1 MNKKQ
6 KLITAS
12 VAGATAMVAL
22 IGGTLALFTARAD
35 SDFTAKAGT
44 VSVNVDKL
52 AMTNSGNINPGD
64 NDPANPEG
72 AVAGTD
78 HDFTYVVT
86 NQGTKSIRTRH
97 TLILTCT
104 ENTKDA
110 KLLDARYLALYDNKA
125 EVVTKSYILEDNSE
139 VTSLDKVEKKV
150 KAVKYVFL
158 SDVFNGFGK
167 DAEIETVQGAI
178 AEKDGAV
185 SKEYLLDFAL
195 LRGATNEYQ
204 ACNVNIEVVVEA
216 MQYRNTAESDWSE
229 VSRVVREFS
238 TADVSINVIPDENEN
253 INGEVF
259 KSESTTE
266 SKKEESTTTESSKVE
281 TESSKVETESSKV
294 ETEST
299 TTESSAADN

>member
-64 NDPANPEG
+64 NDPSNPEG

-86 NQGTKSIRTRH
+86 NKGTKSIRTRH
-97 TLILTCT
+97 SLILTCT

-110 KLLDARYLALYDNKA
+110 KLLDARYLALYNNKA
-125 EVVTKSYILEDNSE
+125 EVVTKSYILEDDSE
-139 VTSLDKVEKKV
+139 VTSLQNVTKKV

-158 SDVFNGFGK
+158 SDVFNGVGK
-167 DAEIETVQGAI
+167 DAEVETLQGVI
-178 AEKDGAV
+178 AEKDGVV

-216 MQYRNTAESDWSE
+216 MQYRNTAESDWNE
-229 VSRVVREFS
+229 VSRVVRQFS
-238 TADVSINVIPDENEN
+238 TADVNINVIPDENED
-253 INGEVF
+253 INGKAF
-259 KSESTTE
+259 KSESQTSD
-266 SKKEESTTTESSKVE
+266 SKSTESSS
-281 TESSKVETESSKV
+281 SSKQ
-294 ETEST
+294 
-299 TTESSAADN
+299 